1 MEAVQVSVIVPVY
14 NSAQYLSECLESV
27 LSQSFKNFEVICI
40 NDGSTDNSLEILKQF
55 QNKDSRIKII
65 DQENQGVSTAR
76 NAGLKIAQGKY
87 VGFVDSDDT
96 IEKDFFGKLYDTAE
110 RNNADAVY
118 SKISSIK
125 VFPFKHE
132 VLKGGDITKE
142 LIPLF
147 LREDG
152 LNSVCNKIFL
162 NRTIQNHQISF
173 PVGIKH
179 GEDAQF
185 NIHFLVHANS
195 ISFLEYCGYHYREV
209 DGSATRNIIKHD
221 YLQRIIE
228 VYQTDWSEI
237 IGDVISFK
245 ELEKLKKIRLI
256 NSVISL
262 VYIYGNKGNEFTDSK
277 RFSKLK
283 QIVKNNTIVSVFSDP
298 KIKGELCLGRYSNA
312 IFENIRKQNIFLL
325 YLLTQYSYYRNQ

>member
-40 NDGSTDNSLEILKQF
+40 NDGSYDNSLEILKQF

-110 RNNADAVY
+110 RNNADTVY

-142 LIPLF
+142 LLPLF

-152 LNSVCNKIFL
+152 LNSVCSKIFL
-162 NRTIQNHQISF
+162 NRTVQNHQISF

-245 ELEKLKKIRLI
+245 ELEKLKKIRI
-256 NSVISL
+256 
-262 VYIYGNKGNEFTDSK
+262 
-277 RFSKLK
+277 
-283 QIVKNNTIVSVFSDP
+283 
-298 KIKGELCLGRYSNA
+298 GRA
-312 IFENIRKQNIFLL
+312 HV
-325 YLLTQYSYYRNQ
+325 

>member
-1 MEAVQVSVIVPVY
+1 MPEISVIIPTY
-14 NSAQYLSECLESV
+14 NTSKYLHECLESV

-55 QNKDSRIKII
+55 QNKDPRIKII

-110 RNNADAVY
+110 RNNADTVY

-132 VLKGGDITKE
+132 VLKGGEITKE
-142 LIPLF
+142 LLPLF

-209 DGSATRNIIKHD
+209 DGSATRNILKHD
-221 YLQRIIE
+221 YLKRIVD
-228 VYQTDWSEI
+228 VYKTNWKSI
-237 IGDVISFK
+237 VGNMISDT
-245 ELEKLKKIRLI
+245 ELKKNQKIRFI
-256 NSVISL
+256 NSIISL
-262 VYIYGNKGNEFTDSK
+262 VYIYANHGNAFTWQQ
-277 RFSKLK
+277 RWSKLK
-283 QIVKNNTIVSVFSDP
+283 EIVNNEVVREVFSEQ
-298 KIKGELCLGRYSNA
+298 KIKKELQLNKYQNA